1 MPNNA
6 GVAQLV
12 EHFLAKEDVVGSN
25 PITRSKDFVMYV
37 VYWMGLGGDPHAEKF
52 VNLTDALRESKG
64 LRDDGYRFVTM
75 VSEDPNCVSKAGV
88 DSVENGKTPDGHVY
102 DWKMRRKV

>member
-1 MPNNA
+1 
-6 GVAQLV
+6 
-12 EHFLAKEDVVGSN
+12 
-25 PITRSKDFVMYV
+25 MYV
-37 VYWMGLGGDPHAEKF
+37 VYWMGLDDDPYMKKYSE
-52 VNLTDALRESKG
+52 LTEALRASKE
-64 LRDDGYRFVTM
+64 LRDMGRRFVTM